1 MSSPSENPQNDL
13 STRRLVIEA
22 GKSERAYWA
31 DLWRYRELF
40 WLLGWKEVVVRYKQS
55 ILGLSWAVF
64 RPLVTIG
71 VLSVIFGGL
80 AEVETGGIP
89 TPLIVA
95 TGQLPW
101 AFFSQAL
108 TQSSLSLVN
117 NAPLLT
123 KVYMPRLI
131 LPASGVVTAT
141 VDFMISL
148 AILVA
153 LMAYYGMF
161 PGLSILLLPVLL
173 LLVASTTMSISLW
186 AAALCVK
193 FRDVKHV
200 IPFLVMIG
208 MYVSPVAYRTD
219 VLVDRL
225 GSKLPAGWNWLM
237 DLYYINPMVG
247 VIDGFRWIFF
257 DDVSL
262 HLPGLLIA
270 IVLTVILSFTGILY
284 FRKVERSFA
293 DFV

>member
-1 MSSPSENPQNDL
+1 M
-13 STRRLVIEA
+13 IEA
-22 GKSERAYWA
+22 GKSERAYWG

-40 WLLGWKEVVVRYKQS
+40 WLLGWKDVLVRYKQS
-55 ILGLSWAVF
+55 LLGLSWAIF

-117 NAPLLT
+117 NSHLLT

-141 VDFMISL
+141 VDFLISL
-148 AILVA
+148 LILVG
-153 LMAYYGMF
+153 LMAYYGIF
-161 PGLSILLLPVLL
+161 PGLAVLMLPVLL
-173 LLVASTTMSISLW
+173 LLVALTTMSISLW

-200 IPFLVMIG
+200 IPFFVQIG
-208 MYVSPVAYRTD
+208 LYVSPVAFRTD
-219 VLVDRL
+219 VLIDRL
-225 GSKLPAGWNWLM
+225 GGKLPADWSWLVNIFY
-237 DLYYINPMVG
+237 LNPMVG
-247 VIDGFRWIFF
+247 VIDSFRWMFF
-257 DDVSL
+257 DDVAL
-262 HLPGLLIA
+262 HWPGI
-270 IVLTVILSFTGILY
+270 IFSMVLTLLLTLTGLAY

-293 DFV
+293 DYV